1 MKKLNI
7 IIIFLSLS
15 LVSFS
20 QDDIKP
26 CGQLPHVNPTVK
38 AKCSNDIQTVLTE
51 SLPASFSKAKSYEST
66 FKLIVDCNGR
76 IDMVIYKKGNLTE
89 SQQKYFLTQ
98 FNKLKDWSAGQ
109 VEAKDVSTTVYFT
122 IDVVKRE
129 LSFKQY

>member
-1 MKKLNI
+1 M
-7 IIIFLSLS
+7 
-15 LVSFS
+15 
-20 QDDIKP
+20 
-26 CGQLPHVNPTVK
+26 
-38 AKCSNDIQTVLTE
+38 
-51 SLPASFSKAKSYEST
+51 PASFSKAKSYEST

-109 VEAKDVSTTVYFT
+109 VDAKGVSTTVYFT

-129 LSFKQY
+129 LSFKQYW